1 MSAFDKLNEYYNESV
16 ANAKLKADVFG
27 KMYSQQAEGVGKVLG
42 LLDRPLNAAQGL
54 ASGEEDGLMR
64 GLRGEVDYS
73 YMDAIPLETQAAYPR
88 ATAAAATLGEFVA
101 DPVNLV
107 GAGLVK
113 KGTDAANKLK
123 NYDIKGLVSSSFP
136 NFLDDFYGLKGTRF
150 EEIPTREKLLGE
162 VLGAAKVK
170 GASTTEEG
178 TAIVAKARG
187 FVNGMADGI
196 KNIAGIA
203 ISPEARA
210 LWAEQG
216 INQGAV
222 KIIEERLSKSLT
234 DSGFDLTSAEGKKA
248 VAQAQFHIL
257 ALVRAGRQDAIPEAL
272 KRISD
277 VSFLGGFVP
286 YTKDAYKR
294 VINKHAR
301 ITNADTGRKIAVPEK
316 RLDQAMDYIAKAW
329 DLPLDN
335 PMVSLSVKRAQGS
348 GGAHVTD
355 AAFKNPALSEIRQA
369 FTRIDNQKG
378 SVTNEKLFQELS
390 NRLSAKST
398 KGEGVK
404 TEAQKRFTLLTKSA
418 EDAKENGIWV
428 MSSGRS
434 VSYLE
439 GGINFLT
446 HIDKKGR
453 ATVFVSDEQNFLEKA
468 PIVNKF
474 IEGKRG
480 DQPVRSLTVSEP
492 IAVDVIK
499 KMNIKANSGARPTL
513 MMTDPNK
520 PRTER
525 MLQNE
530 DFAGLLTSKAGPE
543 MLAAMKTKM
552 AGEGLLGAN
561 TYQKLTSDEEQ

>member
-16 ANAKLKADVFG
+16 ANAKLKAGVFG
-27 KMYSQQAEGVGKVLG
+27 KMYSQQAEGVGKAFEM
-42 LLDRPLNAAQGL
+42 LDRPLNAVQGL
-54 ASGEEDGLMR
+54 VSGEEGGLMR
-64 GLRGEVDYS
+64 GLRKEEDYS
-73 YMDAIPLETQAAYPR
+73 YMDAIPLETQAAYPKT
-88 ATAAAATLGEFVA
+88 TAALATLGEFAA
-101 DPVNLV
+101 DPLNLV
-107 GAGLVK
+107 GAGVLK
-113 KGTDAANKLK
+113 KGAAAVNKLK
-123 NYDIKGLVSSSFP
+123 NYDARGLVSSSFP
-136 NFLDDFYGLKGTRF
+136 NFLDDFYGLVGDRF
-150 EEIPTREKLLGE
+150 KELPTREKLLGG
-162 VLGAAKVK
+162 VLGAVK
-170 GASTTEEG
+170 FKGTSNTEEG
-178 TAIVAKARG
+178 TALVAKARG
-187 FVNGMADGI
+187 FVNGMAKGI
-196 KNIAGIA
+196 KNIAGTA

-222 KIIEERLSKSLT
+222 KIIEENLSKSLT

-286 YTKDAYKR
+286 YTKDSYKQ
-294 VINKHAR
+294 VIKTHAR

-329 DLPLDN
+329 GLPLDN

-348 GGAHVTD
+348 GGAHVSD
-355 AAFKNPALSEIRQA
+355 AARKNPVIAEIRNA

-378 SVTNEKLFQELS
+378 SVTNENLFQELS
-390 NRLSAKST
+390 KRLSAKST
-398 KGEGVK
+398 KGEDVK
-404 TEAQKRFTLLTKSA
+404 TAAQKRFKLLTESA

-428 MSSGRS
+428 MGSGKS

-439 GGINFLT
+439 GGVNILT

-499 KMNIKANSGARPTL
+499 KMDIKANSGTRPPLT
-513 MMTDPNK
+513 MVDPNK
-520 PRTER
+520 PRTAR
-525 MLQNE
+525 TLQNE
-530 DFAGLLTSKAGPE
+530 DFAGLLTSKASPE
-543 MLAAMKTKM
+543 MLSAMKAKM
-552 AGEGLLGAN
+552 VGEGLLGAN
-561 TYQKLTSDEEQ
+561 TYQKLTSDEQ

>member
-16 ANAKLKADVFG
+16 ANAKLKAKVFG
-27 KMYSQQAEGVGKVLG
+27 KMYSQQAEGVGKVLETV
-42 LLDRPLNAAQGL
+42 DRPLNAVQGL
-54 ASGEEDGLMR
+54 VSGEEDGLMR

-88 ATAAAATLGEFVA
+88 ATAALATLGEFVA

-113 KGTDAANKLK
+113 KGADAVSKLK
-123 NYDIKGLVSSSFP
+123 NYDTKGLVSSSFP
-136 NFLDDFYGLKGTRF
+136 NFLDNFYGLTDEAFASTTGF
-150 EEIPTREKLLGE
+150 DKLLGE
-162 VLGAAKVK
+162 ALALHKVK
-170 GASTTEEG
+170 GAQTTKEG

-187 FVNGMADGI
+187 FVNGMAEGI
-196 KNIAGIA
+196 KNIAGTA
-203 ISPEARA
+203 VSPEARA
-210 LWAEQG
+210 LWADQG

-222 KIIEERLSKSLT
+222 KIIEDRLSKSLT

-257 ALVRAGRQDAIPEAL
+257 ALVRAGKQDAIPEAL
-272 KRISD
+272 QRISD

-286 YTKDAYKR
+286 YTKDSYKQ

-316 RLDQAMDYIAKAW
+316 RLDQAMDYIAEAW
-329 DLPLDN
+329 GLPLDN

-355 AAFKNPALSEIRQA
+355 AARKNPALAEIRDA

-390 NRLSAKST
+390 KRLSAKST

-404 TEAQKRFTLLTKSA
+404 TEAQKRFTLLTESA
-418 EDAKENGIWV
+418 EDAKANGIWV

-439 GGINFLT
+439 GGINILT

-480 DQPVRSLTVSEP
+480 DQPVRSITISEP

-499 KMNIKANSGARPTL
+499 KMYIKANSWMRPSL
-513 MMTDPNK
+513 VMADPTK
-520 PRTER
+520 PKTAR

-530 DFAGLLTSKAGPE
+530 DFSGLLTAKAGPE
-543 MLAAMKTKM
+543 MLSAMKTKM
-552 AGEGLLGAN
+552 AGEGLLGTNA
-561 TYQKLTSDEEQ
+561 YQKLTSDEEQ